1 MNELVQS
8 NIKNLSALWESASW
22 PFQGF
27 FADDELG
34 YSRVPN
40 SDWPNRIWLK
50 QTRNESLL
58 NRVKELI
65 NSSAT
70 PLSFSYWDDFASPDL
85 LFIEKSGFTKKS
97 EQIGMSLALQEK
109 FENKRNIHL
118 KRVTDWD
125 QEITWAEI
133 YPQSFGY
140 QISPQILMETKEH
153 IQFYLIYLGKRPIGT
168 VMTFQSGNEIG
179 IHGVGVI
186 PEFRKRGF
194 ADEAMA
200 FILNQAIEDGLSH
213 AFLQASAMGEGIYKR
228 MGFQTDF
235 LQTNYTLVRP

>member
-8 NIKNLSALWESASW
+8 NIKNLSALWESAGR

-34 YSRVPN
+34 YSRVLN

-50 QTRNESLL
+50 QILDEPLL

-65 NSSAT
+65 SSSAI
-70 PLSFSYWDDFASPDL
+70 PLSFSYWDDFGSPDF
-85 LFIEKSGFTKKS
+85 LFLEKNGFAKKS
-97 EQIGMSLALQEK
+97 EQIGMSLVLQEK
-109 FENKRNIHL
+109 FENKGNIHL
-118 KRVTDWD
+118 KRVTEWD
-125 QEITWAEI
+125 QAITWAEI

-140 QISPQILMETKEH
+140 QISPRILMETKEH
-153 IQFYLIYLGKRPIGT
+153 IIFYLIYLGRLPIGT
-168 VMTFQSGNEIG
+168 AITFQTGNEIG
-179 IHGVGVI
+179 IHGVGVV
-186 PEFRKRGF
+186 PEMRKRGF

-200 FILNQAIEDGLSH
+200 CILNQAIEDGLSH